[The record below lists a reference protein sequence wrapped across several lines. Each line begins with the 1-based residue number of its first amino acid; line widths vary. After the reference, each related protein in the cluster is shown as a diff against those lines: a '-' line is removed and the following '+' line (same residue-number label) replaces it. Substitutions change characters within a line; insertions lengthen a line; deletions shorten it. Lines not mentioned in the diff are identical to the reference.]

1 MSLAYVLTHIIAART
16 AYIKNNGS
24 PKAYGKYVAGLAF
37 LLARLGLPVWVAAV
51 TLAIIVAVNIGLDV
65 SKGIQENLPWLNV
78 IISVASLLSLIA
90 MLAVIEMAERPF
102 ATIGLSQSWFVRGD
116 HPFTAPEEE
125 DIDYGLI
132 EVVSM
137 VKDVKLP
144 PTAKQIKARKML
156 STIQEKK
163 EKKPEKRK
171 RKTLTKKNP
180 YEAQLQRQRQQ
191 QEQEQHRTL

>member
-24 PKAYGKYVAGLAF
+24 PKRHEKYVAGLAF

-102 ATIGLSQSWFVRGD
+102 ATIGLSQSWFVRGE
-116 HPFTAPEEE
+116 HPFTAPDEE
-125 DIDYGLI
+125 DIDYGLV

-163 EKKPEKRK
+163 EEKPKKRK

-180 YEAQLQRQRQQ
+180 YEVQLQRQQQ
-191 QEQEQHRTL
+191 QQQQEQHRTL

>member
-1 MSLAYVLTHIIAART
+1 
-16 AYIKNNGS
+16 
-24 PKAYGKYVAGLAF
+24 
-37 LLARLGLPVWVAAV
+37 
-51 TLAIIVAVNIGLDV
+51 
-65 SKGIQENLPWLNV
+65 
-78 IISVASLLSLIA
+78 
-90 MLAVIEMAERPF
+90 MAECHNQRGF
-102 ATIGLSQSWFVRGD
+102 SSWFVRGD
-116 HPFTAPEEE
+116 HPFTAPDEE
-125 DIDYGLI
+125 DIDYGLV